1 MKKVSII
8 IPLYNNEKYI
18 KECIE
23 SLISQTYENIEIIIV
38 DDGSTDKSV
47 EVCEKFKDERIRL
60 IKQINF
66 GAPSARNEGIKQSSG
81 DFIMFLDSDDYL
93 YDKYT
98 LEKILKKFDE
108 EKYDLYIGEVQEVNQ
123 EGKFIKL
130 KNVLNNKIH
139 EKSEQFFLG
148 DPVPAGKI
156 FKSSI
161 IKKFNIYFDN
171 VRIGQDLNFYL
182 KYLGVCENVKKS
194 DDVVASYR
202 VLNNSISRTYGIK
215 ILDITESINKVEK
228 FYKANDIY
236 EKNTKMLNAVKFIH
250 FYNQFVKYVYIKEKH
265 LRKFIKYY
273 LKCQIKN
280 IKINYKDYSN
290 ETTKYIKNIAKK
302 IMLKK
307 SMLYYYYKK
316 NK

>member
-98 LEKILKKFDE
+98 LEKILKKYR
-108 EKYDLYIGEVQEVNQ
+108 KVIY
-123 EGKFIKL
+123 
-130 KNVLNNKIH
+130 
-139 EKSEQFFLG
+139 FFL
-148 DPVPAGKI
+148 
-156 FKSSI
+156 
-161 IKKFNIYFDN
+161 
-171 VRIGQDLNFYL
+171 
-182 KYLGVCENVKKS
+182 
-194 DDVVASYR
+194 
-202 VLNNSISRTYGIK
+202 
-215 ILDITESINKVEK
+215 
-228 FYKANDIY
+228 
-236 EKNTKMLNAVKFIH
+236 
-250 FYNQFVKYVYIKEKH
+250 QF
-265 LRKFIKYY
+265 
-273 LKCQIKN
+273 
-280 IKINYKDYSN
+280 
-290 ETTKYIKNIAKK
+290 A
-302 IMLKK
+302 
-307 SMLYYYYKK
+307 
-316 NK
+316 